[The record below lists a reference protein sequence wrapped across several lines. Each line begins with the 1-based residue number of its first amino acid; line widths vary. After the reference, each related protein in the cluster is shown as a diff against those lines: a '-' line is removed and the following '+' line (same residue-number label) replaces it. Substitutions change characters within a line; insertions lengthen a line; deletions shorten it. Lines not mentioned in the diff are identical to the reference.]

1 MNLVSDNSKSKTG
14 RNHGV
19 VFTNSNVVSFILDE
33 VDYRHDLNLSNIRI
47 LEPAAGN
54 GSFALEILKR
64 LYKSSIIYQ
73 FNFITALKNNVRFVE
88 LDTISF
94 SQLTN
99 SINQFLSTNN
109 IDYQIREGDEIIN
122 TDFLTHYFYE
132 YFDCIV
138 GNPPYIRHE
147 LIPEKFKKEYRKRF
161 KTFKYRA
168 DIYIL
173 FYEKS
178 LQLLNKNGLLS
189 FICSNRWLY
198 NQYGQLLRNQI
209 AHNFNLKKTLNIENA
224 SPFDERVVAY
234 PCITTIK
241 NSPRSKDLFY
251 FESASEVIDFNS
263 LEFQE
268 IKNPANSSWE
278 NVFLK
283 YNINHPA
290 LNGIIEQGFEIGI
303 GVATG
308 ADKIFIVD
316 ESQKNEIEN
325 SRFLPLITTKDL
337 LTDKIFW
344 RQQFVINPY
353 ENGQLCN
360 LENYPKLKHYFEQH
374 TETLKK
380 RHTALANPEKWFK
393 TIDKIKPEL
402 VAKPKLLLPDI
413 AGIKKLLIDN
423 GEFYPHH
430 NLYYITGQSVDK
442 LKILASILMSNFIRE
457 QLSQIGIRMNGG
469 FPRFQAQ
476 ILKKLRIPNIENLS
490 SDEKISL
497 VESYD
502 NLDLSLINKIMKK
515 YCTQHFVKIMAGI

>member
-1 MNLVSDNSKSKTG
+1 MSLVNDKIKRRTG

-19 VFTNSNVVSFILDE
+19 VFTCSDVVSFILDE
-33 VDYRHDLNLSNIRI
+33 ANYHQDLNLSTIRI

-54 GSFALEILKR
+54 GSFALEIIKR
-64 LYKSSIIYQ
+64 LYNSSIIYH
-73 FNFITALKNNVRFVE
+73 FDFIEAFKNNVRFIE
-88 LDTISF
+88 LDSHSY
-94 SQLTN
+94 SQLIVR
-99 SINQFLSTNN
+99 INQFLSRND
-109 IDYQIREGDEIIN
+109 IDYKITGGHEIIN

-147 LIPEKFKKEYRKRF
+147 LIPEKYKKEYRKRF

-198 NQYGQLLRNQI
+198 NQYGQLLRHEISQNY
-209 AHNFNLKKTLNIENA
+209 NLKKILNIENA
-224 SPFDERVVAY
+224 SPFDENVIAY
-234 PCITTIK
+234 PCVTTIE
-241 NSPRSKDLFY
+241 NSSREKETLY
-251 FESASEVIDFNS
+251 FESSSEVISFNS
-263 LEFQE
+263 LKFRR
-268 IKNPANSSWE
+268 ISNPTNSSWE
-278 NVFLK
+278 NIFLR
-283 YNINHPA
+283 YNINHSA

-308 ADKIFIVD
+308 ADKIFIID
-316 ESQKNEIEN
+316 ETQKGKIEKK
-325 SRFLPLITTKDL
+325 RLLPLITTKDL
-337 LTDKIFW
+337 LSNKINW
-344 RQQFVINPY
+344 RKQYVINPY
-353 ENGQLCN
+353 ENGQLCD
-360 LENYPKLKHYFEQH
+360 LEKYPKLKRYFEQH
-374 TETLKK
+374 KEKLKQ
-380 RHTALANPEKWFK
+380 RHTAKVNPDKWFK
-393 TIDKIKPEL
+393 TIDKIKPDL

-413 AGIKKLLIDN
+413 AGIKKLLIDD

-430 NLYYITGQSVDK
+430 NLYFITGQTTDK

-476 ILKKLRIPNIENLS
+476 ILKKLRIPNIEYLT
-490 SDEKISL
+490 SDEKTTLI
-497 VESYD
+497 ESYD
-502 NLDLSLINKIMKK
+502 TLDLLTINKIMKK
-515 YCTQHFVKIMAGI
+515 YCIRYFV

>member
-1 MNLVSDNSKSKTG
+1 MNLVSEKIKRKTG

-19 VFTNSNVVSFILDE
+19 VFTSSNVVSFILDE
-33 VDYRHDLNLSNIRI
+33 VGYSHDINLSNIRI

-64 LYKSSIIYQ
+64 LYNSSIIYQ
-73 FNFITALKNNVRFVE
+73 FDFITALKKNVRFIE
-88 LDTISF
+88 IDTQSYSHLIVRINHF
-94 SQLTN
+94 LTK
-99 SINQFLSTNN
+99 NN
-109 IDYQIREGDEIIN
+109 IDYQIHEGDEITN

-147 LIPEKFKKEYRKRF
+147 LIPEKYKKEYRKRF
-161 KTFKYRA
+161 KTFKFRA

-178 LQLLNKNGLLS
+178 LQLLNRNGLLS

-198 NQYGQLLRNQI
+198 NQYGQLLRDEI
-209 AHNFNLKKTLNIENA
+209 AQNYNLKKILNIENA
-224 SPFDERVVAY
+224 SPFDENVIAY
-234 PCITTIK
+234 PCITTIENCARK
-241 NSPRSKDLFY
+241 KDLSY
-251 FESASEVIDFNS
+251 FESSSEVINFNS
-263 LEFQE
+263 LEFQN
-268 IKNPANSSWE
+268 IKNPTDSSWE

-283 YNINHPA
+283 YNINHTA

-308 ADKIFIVD
+308 ADKVFIIN
-316 ESQKNEIEN
+316 EAQKDKIEN
-325 SRFLPLITTKDL
+325 SRFLPIITTKDL
-337 LTDKIFW
+337 LSDKINW
-344 RQQFVINPY
+344 RKQFVINPY
-353 ENGQLCN
+353 ENGQLCD
-360 LENYPKLKHYFEQH
+360 LEKYPKLKHYLEQNK
-374 TETLKK
+374 EKLKQ
-380 RHTALANPEKWFK
+380 RHTAKTNPEKWFK

-402 VAKPKLLLPDI
+402 VTKPKLLLPDI
-413 AGIKKLLIDN
+413 AGIKKLLIDS

-430 NLYYITGQSVDK
+430 NLYYITSQSIDK

-476 ILKKLRIPNIENLS
+476 ILKKLRIPNIEYLTS
-490 SDEKISL
+490 EEKAALI
-497 VESYD
+497 ESYD
-502 NLDLSLINKIMKK
+502 KLDLLIINKIIKR
-515 YCTQHFVKIMAGI
+515 YCTQYFV